1 MGKTI
6 GKSKEIFD
14 AKIQFVSLVD
24 YAANKRKFLLAKAKD
39 GQNTFSSCGKII
51 QKNSDS
57 HYVTG
62 IVYEPMTADTD
73 DEFMT
78 EEEIQKA
85 AYYYAENFQKVDLQ
99 HNFVPCD
106 GCKVVETWVAKADF
120 SLGNEDVKK
129 GTWLMTVKI
138 VNDDLW
144 TAVEKGE
151 ITGFSMGGACNVAEE
166 DTDLSMTKNGDAAAV
181 SSEQENKGLL
191 AKIAKALGFK
201 MVEKG
206 DVAEIYS
213 DESKSNNFWAAE
225 SALERTLRHYDSYK
239 DKYVY
244 EEDEEKVREALT
256 EFSNIVTN
264 ILTGSVPV
272 ANAIV
277 GPESDTEQPVNKETE
292 KPKEA
297 EKTIEKEETE
307 VTKAQVEEIISKA
320 IAKALTPETPAEEPA
335 EKQTAPEEVEKS
347 EKQEELTPE
356 LVEQMV
362 TEAITKAQQ
371 PEEQPEEKLT
381 AEDVQEMIAKA
392 VEAAIEPI
400 RKANHLPSNLNG
412 EEVKKNAEEEHFL
425 HGIL

>member
-1 MGKTI
+1 
-6 GKSKEIFD
+6 
-14 AKIQFVSLVD
+14 
-24 YAANKRKFLLAKAKD
+24 
-39 GQNTFSSCGKII
+39 
-51 QKNSDS
+51 
-57 HYVTG
+57 
-62 IVYEPMTADTD
+62 
-73 DEFMT
+73 
-78 EEEIQKA
+78 
-85 AYYYAENFQKVDLQ
+85 
-99 HNFVPCD
+99 
-106 GCKVVETWVAKADF
+106 
-120 SLGNEDVKK
+120 
-129 GTWLMTVKI
+129 MTVKI
-138 VNDDLW
+138 TDDDLW

-151 ITGFSMGGACNVAEE
+151 ITGFSMGGVCNVAEE

-272 ANAIV
+272 AKAIV

-292 KPKEA
+292 KPEEA

-335 EKQTAPEEVEKS
+335 EQKTTAEEVEKS

-362 TEAITKAQQ
+362 TEAIAKAQQ
-371 PEEQPEEKLT
+371 LEEQPEEKLT

-412 EEVKKNAEEEHFL
+412 EEMKKNAEEEHFL